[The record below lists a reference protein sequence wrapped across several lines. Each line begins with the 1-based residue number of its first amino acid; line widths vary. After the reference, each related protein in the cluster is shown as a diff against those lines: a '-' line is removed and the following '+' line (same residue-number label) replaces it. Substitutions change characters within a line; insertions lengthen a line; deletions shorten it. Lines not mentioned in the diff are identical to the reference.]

1 MTTTPYPAELVPKAR
16 PHVVLRGQSIPVV
29 LPKLGDPRLKLS
41 ATIITLTVLG
51 LTVLNFQVSIPQI
64 LICVLLSA
72 VIEIAVTFRRD
83 RLLVWPAS
91 AIQTGVSIAFIF
103 RVGGTSHG
111 DWWSLRGLGFFALV
125 VLLALLPKYL
135 LRRNGRHV
143 FNPSNIGLTW
153 GLLLIGP
160 SYVFSEHLWWAP
172 LGAPMVITM
181 VVIFAGALWILRQV
195 KMIAM
200 TATFLAT
207 FGVLIAIF
215 AVSGQ
220 QYFATWHQGP
230 VSGFF
235 YWTSIAFSPELLI
248 FVFFMTTDP
257 QTAPK
262 SSRGRIIYAVA
273 TATLAAG
280 LILIQTTEFGI
291 KVAILSSLV
300 ATCALV
306 PTIERLVRRLEER
319 REGAEVAA
327 RPVPLAFHRRLLA
340 VVRDPVLAAV
350 VVIAVAA
357 PINTALLA
365 GDESIV
371 LIEQGL
377 TPRNV
382 Q

>member
-41 ATIITLTVLG
+41 ATIFTLTFLG
-51 LTVLNFQVSIPQI
+51 LFVLNFQVSIPQI
-64 LICVLLSA
+64 LLSVLMCA
-72 VIEIAVTFRRD
+72 FIEIAVTFRREQI
-83 RLLVWPAS
+83 LVWPAS

-103 RVGGTSHG
+103 RVGGTENG
-111 DWWSLRGLGFFALV
+111 DWWSVRGLQFFALV
-125 VLLALLPKYL
+125 VGIALLAKYV

-143 FNPSNIGLTW
+143 FNPSNIGITW

-172 LGAPMVITM
+172 LGASMVITM
-181 VVIFAGALWILRQV
+181 IVIFAGAFWVLRQV

-200 TATFLAT
+200 TATFLGT
-207 FGVLIAIF
+207 FAVLIAIF
-215 AVSGQ
+215 AVAGQ
-220 QYFATWHQGP
+220 EYYATWHEGP

-235 YWTSIAFSPELLI
+235 FWSSIAFSPELLI

-262 SSRGRIIYAVA
+262 SPRGRIIYAVA

-280 LILIQTTEFGI
+280 LIAIQTTEFGI
-291 KVAILSSLV
+291 KVAILSSLM

-306 PTIERLVRRLEER
+306 PTFERLARRLEQR
-319 REGAEVAA
+319 REGVEVAPRPA
-327 RPVPLAFHRRLLA
+327 RPPLGSRLVA
-340 VVRDPVLAAV
+340 TFRDPVLAAV
-350 VVIAVAA
+350 VVIAIAA
-357 PINTALLA
+357 PVNTALLA
-365 GDESIV
+365 RDPSII

-377 TPRNV
+377 TTRNV